1 MAKRWAAPPSPPP
14 EGSPISLSP
23 EAAPGSL
30 SLDGDRLSS
39 VDTAPAVR
47 TRPRRS
53 PANLALAPLRRLR
66 DDWRDPLLRNGYALI
81 INVGATSVLGL
92 LYWILAARLYS
103 PAEVGVGNA
112 AISLMQ
118 LLAGIGGQLTFAA
131 ALARFI
137 PRAGEQS
144 RRLAFFSYLL
154 AGTAGALVSLVYIA
168 LIHIHTAF
176 FNRIPA
182 VLGHG
187 WLLAAALGASVTVWC
202 VFALQDA
209 VLTGIRQAV
218 WIPVE
223 NGLYG
228 VVKIGMLV
236 GLAHVTQHY
245 GIFTSFTLPAFI
257 ALFPTN
263 YFIFRR
269 LLPRHMGRRT
279 GPGGVEPVGPEAG
292 FPTGGSGALSVRSI
306 RRFMGGD
313 YLGTVL
319 FMATG
324 TLLPVLIL
332 ARLGKAEA
340 GYFASAYLIIYAL
353 DLVTVNLGVALMVE
367 GAMDRSLLRH
377 HASTVVRR
385 VLAIIGPAVAVLLLF
400 APRVL
405 GVFGHPYAVHGSGL
419 LRLLAVAV
427 LAKAVTSLYIALSR
441 VERRVGQI
449 AFWQAVLLVSITG
462 LSWWLMGRFGID
474 GVGLGYLAS
483 QVFVAL
489 CLLPS
494 IFKILR
500 RKEPVAAGAA

>member
-1 MAKRWAAPPSPPP
+1 MANRWAARTP
-14 EGSPISLSP
+14 
-23 EAAPGSL
+23 
-30 SLDGDRLSS
+30 S
-39 VDTAPAVR
+39 VDAPPTEAPLKAPDKIWMR
-47 TRPRRS
+47 MPPRRDPVS
-53 PANLALAPLRRLR
+53 LALAPLRRLR
-66 DDWRDPLLRNGYALI
+66 EDWRDPLLRNGYALI

-92 LYWILAARLYS
+92 LYWVLAARLYS

-137 PRAGEQS
+137 PRAGGGS

-154 AGTAGALVSLVYIA
+154 AGSAGVAVSLVYIA
-168 LIHIHTAF
+168 VIHIHVGF

-182 VLGHG
+182 VLGHS

-202 VFALQDA
+202 LFALQDA

-236 GLAHVTQHY
+236 ALANVTQHY

-269 LLPRHMGRRT
+269 LLPRHMRT
-279 GPGGVEPVGPEAG
+279 SAAEPVGV
-292 FPTGGSGALSVRSI
+292 SVRSI

-377 HASTVVRR
+377 HAATVIRR
-385 VLAIIGPAVAVLLLF
+385 ILAIIGPAVAVLVLF

-405 GVFGHPYAVHGSGL
+405 GVFGHAYAVHGSGL

-474 GVGLGYLAS
+474 GVGLGYLVS
-483 QVFVAL
+483 QVVVAL

-494 IFKILR
+494 IFKILG
-500 RKEPVAAGAA
+500 RKEPVAAAAE

>member
-1 MAKRWAAPPSPPP
+1 MANHSTARTT
-14 EGSPISLSP
+14 
-23 EAAPGSL
+23 
-30 SLDGDRLSS
+30 S
-39 VDTAPAVR
+39 VDLPAPVR
-47 TRPRRS
+47 TPPQRDPVT
-53 PANLALAPLRRLR
+53 LALAPLRRLR
-66 DDWRDPLLRNGYALI
+66 EDWRDPLLRNGYALI

-137 PRAGEQS
+137 PRAGAGS

-154 AGTAGALVSLVYIA
+154 AGSAGILVSLAYIA
-168 LIHIHTAF
+168 VIHIHAGI
-176 FNRIPA
+176 FNRVPA
-182 VLGHG
+182 VLGHS

-202 VFALQDA
+202 LFALQDA

-228 VVKIGMLV
+228 VVKIVMLV

-269 LLPRHMGRRT
+269 LLPRHMRAS
-279 GPGGVEPVGPEAG
+279 AG
-292 FPTGGSGALSVRSI
+292 ESAAVSVRAI

-377 HASTVVRR
+377 HAGTVVRR
-385 VLAIIGPAVAVLLLF
+385 ILAIIGPAVAVLLLF

-405 GVFGHPYAVHGSGL
+405 GVFGHAYAVHGSGL

-462 LSWWLMGRFGID
+462 SSWWLMGRLGID

-483 QVFVAL
+483 QVVVAF

-494 IFKILR
+494 IFKILGR
-500 RKEPVAAGAA
+500 REPVAAGAE

>member
-1 MAKRWAAPPSPPP
+1 MAKRWAAPPSLPS
-14 EGSPISLSP
+14 EGSPTSLSP
-23 EAAPGSL
+23 EEAPASL
-30 SLDGDRLSS
+30 SPDGARLSP
-39 VDTAPAVR
+39 VDTAASVR
-47 TRPRRS
+47 TTPRRS

-137 PRAGEQS
+137 PRAGEES
-144 RRLAFFSYLL
+144 KRLAFFSYLL
-154 AGTAGALVSLVYIA
+154 AGTAGALVSLAYIA

-182 VLGHG
+182 VLGHS

-228 VVKIGMLV
+228 VVKIAMLV

-269 LLPRHMGRRT
+269 LLPRHMGRET
-279 GPGGVEPVGPEAG
+279 GPGGVEPEAG
-292 FPTGGSGALSVRSI
+292 FPTGGGGSLSVRSI

-385 VLAIIGPAVAVLLLF
+385 VLAIIGPAVAILLLF

-405 GVFGHPYAVHGSGL
+405 GVFGHAYAVHGSGL

-483 QVFVAL
+483 QVLVAL

-500 RKEPVAAGAA
+500 RREPVAAGAA

>member
-1 MAKRWAAPPSPPP
+1 MANRGTPS
-14 EGSPISLSP
+14 L
-23 EAAPGSL
+23 
-30 SLDGDRLSS
+30 S
-39 VDTAPAVR
+39 VDTAPPVR
-47 TRPRRS
+47 TPS
-53 PANLALAPLRRLR
+53 LHDPVGLALAPLRRLR
-66 DDWRDPLLRNGYALI
+66 QDWRDPLLRNGYALI

-92 LYWILAARLYS
+92 LYWILAAHLYS

-137 PRAGEQS
+137 PRAGSGS

-154 AGTAGALVSLVYIA
+154 AGSAGVLVSLVYIA
-168 LIHIHTAF
+168 LIHIHTGF

-182 VLGHG
+182 VLGHSG
-187 WLLAAALGASVTVWC
+187 LLAAALGASVTVWC

-269 LLPRHMGRRT
+269 LLPRHMQAVAAEPET
-279 GPGGVEPVGPEAG
+279 GIAWEQR
-292 FPTGGSGALSVRSI
+292 GALSVRSI

-353 DLVTVNLGVALMVE
+353 DLITVNLGVALMVE
-367 GAMDRSLLRH
+367 GAMDRSLLPH
-377 HASTVVRR
+377 HAATVVRR
-385 VLAIIGPAVAVLLLF
+385 ILAIIGPAVAVLLVF

-405 GVFGHPYAVHGSGL
+405 GVFGPAYAVHGSGL

-427 LAKAVTSLYIALSR
+427 LAKAVTSFYIALSR

-449 AFWQAVLLVSITG
+449 AFWQAILLVSITG
-462 LSWWLMGRFGID
+462 SSWWLMGRLGID

-483 QVFVAL
+483 QVVVAL

-494 IFKILR
+494 IFRILG
-500 RKEPVAAGAA
+500 RKEPVAAVAE

>member
-1 MAKRWAAPPSPPP
+1 MVNRWAAPP
-14 EGSPISLSP
+14 
-23 EAAPGSL
+23 A
-30 SLDGDRLSS
+30 S
-39 VDTAPAVR
+39 VETPAAVR
-47 TRPRRS
+47 TPVRRA
-53 PANLALAPLRRLR
+53 PASLALAPLRRLR

-137 PRAGEQS
+137 PRAGDQS
-144 RRLAFFSYLL
+144 KRLALFSYVL
-154 AGTAGALVSLVYIA
+154 AGTAGALVSLLYIA

-187 WLLAAALGASVTVWC
+187 WLLAAALGGSVTVWC

-269 LLPRHMGRRT
+269 LLPRHMARQT
-279 GPGGVEPVGPEAG
+279 APGGAGPVEGVEAEAG
-292 FPTGGSGALSVRSI
+292 FPAGAGGALGVRSI

-377 HASTVVRR
+377 HAGTVVRR
-385 VLAIIGPAVAVLLLF
+385 VLAIIGPAVAILLLF

-494 IFKILR
+494 IFKILG

>member
-1 MAKRWAAPPSPPP
+1 
-14 EGSPISLSP
+14 
-23 EAAPGSL
+23 
-30 SLDGDRLSS
+30 
-39 VDTAPAVR
+39 
-47 TRPRRS
+47 
-53 PANLALAPLRRLR
+53 
-66 DDWRDPLLRNGYALI
+66 
-81 INVGATSVLGL
+81 
-92 LYWILAARLYS
+92 
-103 PAEVGVGNA
+103 
-112 AISLMQ
+112 
-118 LLAGIGGQLTFAA
+118 
-131 ALARFI
+131 
-137 PRAGEQS
+137 
-144 RRLAFFSYLL
+144 
-154 AGTAGALVSLVYIA
+154 
-168 LIHIHTAF
+168 
-176 FNRIPA
+176 
-182 VLGHG
+182 
-187 WLLAAALGASVTVWC
+187 
-202 VFALQDA
+202 
-209 VLTGIRQAV
+209 
-218 WIPVE
+218 
-223 NGLYG
+223 
-228 VVKIGMLV
+228 
-236 GLAHVTQHY
+236 
-245 GIFTSFTLPAFI
+245 
-257 ALFPTN
+257 
-263 YFIFRR
+263 
-269 LLPRHMGRRT
+269 
-279 GPGGVEPVGPEAG
+279 
-292 FPTGGSGALSVRSI
+292 
-306 RRFMGGD
+306 MGGD

>member
-1 MAKRWAAPPSPPP
+1 MANRWAAPS
-14 EGSPISLSP
+14 
-23 EAAPGSL
+23 AA
-30 SLDGDRLSS
+30 
-39 VDTAPAVR
+39 VDTPVSVRTPPRRAPA
-47 TRPRRS
+47 S
-53 PANLALAPLRRLR
+53 LALAPLRRLR
-66 DDWRDPLLRNGYALI
+66 EDWRDPLLRNGYALI
-81 INVGATSVLGL
+81 VNVGATSVLGL

-137 PRAGEQS
+137 PRAGGAS
-144 RRLAFFSYLL
+144 KRLAFFSYLL
-154 AGTAGALVSLVYIA
+154 AGSAGVAVSLVYIA
-168 LIHIHTAF
+168 AIHIHWGF

-182 VLGHG
+182 VLGHS

-202 VFALQDA
+202 LFALQDA

-236 GLAHVTQHY
+236 GLAHVTQRY

-269 LLPRHMGRRT
+269 LLPRHMDAVAAEPESGLPWGER
-279 GPGGVEPVGPEAG
+279 GG
-292 FPTGGSGALSVRSI
+292 FSLRSI

-377 HASTVVRR
+377 HAATVVRR
-385 VLAIIGPAVAVLLLF
+385 VLAIIGPAVAILLLF

-405 GVFGHPYAVHGSGL
+405 GVFGHAYAVHGSSL
-419 LRLLAVAV
+419 LRLLAIAV

-449 AFWQAVLLVSITG
+449 AFWQAVLLLSITG
-462 LSWWLMGRFGID
+462 LSWWLMGRFGIE

-483 QVFVAL
+483 QVVVAL

-494 IFKILR
+494 IFKILG
-500 RKEPVAAGAA
+500 RKEPVAAGAE

>member
-1 MAKRWAAPPSPPP
+1 
-14 EGSPISLSP
+14 
-23 EAAPGSL
+23 
-30 SLDGDRLSS
+30 
-39 VDTAPAVR
+39 
-47 TRPRRS
+47 
-53 PANLALAPLRRLR
+53 
-66 DDWRDPLLRNGYALI
+66 
-81 INVGATSVLGL
+81 
-92 LYWILAARLYS
+92 
-103 PAEVGVGNA
+103 
-112 AISLMQ
+112 
-118 LLAGIGGQLTFAA
+118 
-131 ALARFI
+131 
-137 PRAGEQS
+137 
-144 RRLAFFSYLL
+144 
-154 AGTAGALVSLVYIA
+154 
-168 LIHIHTAF
+168 
-176 FNRIPA
+176 
-182 VLGHG
+182 
-187 WLLAAALGASVTVWC
+187 VWC
-202 VFALQDA
+202 LFALQDA

-228 VVKIGMLV
+228 LVKIGMLV

-269 LLPRHMGRRT
+269 LLPRHMAAAPT
-279 GPGGVEPVGPEAG
+279 GPESEVPWGERGG
-292 FPTGGSGALSVRSI
+292 LSLRSI

-332 ARLGKAEA
+332 ARLGRAEA

-377 HASTVVRR
+377 HAATVVRR
-385 VLAIIGPAVAVLLLF
+385 ILAIIGPAVAVLLLF

-405 GVFGHPYAVHGSGL
+405 GVFGRPYAVHGSGL

-462 LSWWLMGRFGID
+462 SSWWLMGRFGIE

-483 QVFVAL
+483 QVVVAL
-489 CLLPS
+489 CLVPS
-494 IFKILR
+494 IFKILG
-500 RKEPVAAGAA
+500 RKEPVAARAE

>member
-1 MAKRWAAPPSPPP
+1 
-14 EGSPISLSP
+14 
-23 EAAPGSL
+23 
-30 SLDGDRLSS
+30 
-39 VDTAPAVR
+39 
-47 TRPRRS
+47 
-53 PANLALAPLRRLR
+53 
-66 DDWRDPLLRNGYALI
+66 
-81 INVGATSVLGL
+81 
-92 LYWILAARLYS
+92 
-103 PAEVGVGNA
+103 
-112 AISLMQ
+112 
-118 LLAGIGGQLTFAA
+118 
-131 ALARFI
+131 
-137 PRAGEQS
+137 
-144 RRLAFFSYLL
+144 
-154 AGTAGALVSLVYIA
+154 
-168 LIHIHTAF
+168 
-176 FNRIPA
+176 
-182 VLGHG
+182 
-187 WLLAAALGASVTVWC
+187 
-202 VFALQDA
+202 
-209 VLTGIRQAV
+209 
-218 WIPVE
+218 
-223 NGLYG
+223 
-228 VVKIGMLV
+228 MLV
-236 GLAHVTQHY
+236 GLAHVTQRY

-269 LLPRHMGRRT
+269 LLPRHMRASAT
-279 GPGGVEPVGPEAG
+279 EPVGV
-292 FPTGGSGALSVRSI
+292 SVRSI

-377 HASTVVRR
+377 HAATVIRR
-385 VLAIIGPAVAVLLLF
+385 ILAIIGPAVAVLVLF

-405 GVFGHPYAVHGSGL
+405 GVFGHAYAVHGSGL

-449 AFWQAVLLVSITG
+449 AFWQAVLLLSITG

-483 QVFVAL
+483 QVVVAL

-494 IFKILR
+494 IFKILG
-500 RKEPVAAGAA
+500 RKEPVAAGAE

>member
-1 MAKRWAAPPSPPP
+1 MANRWAAPTSPSP

-23 EAAPGSL
+23 EATPGSL
-30 SLDGDRLSS
+30 FSEGATLSP
-39 VDTAPAVR
+39 VDASAPVR
-47 TRPRRS
+47 TPPGRS

-66 DDWRDPLLRNGYALI
+66 EDWRDPLLRNGYALI

-137 PRAGEQS
+137 PRAGGES
-144 RRLAFFSYLL
+144 KRLAFFSYLL

-168 LIHIHTAF
+168 FIHIHTAF

-182 VLGHG
+182 VLGHS

-228 VVKIGMLV
+228 VVKIAMLV
-236 GLAHVTQHY
+236 GLAHVTPHY

-269 LLPRHMGRRT
+269 LLPRHMG
-279 GPGGVEPVGPEAG
+279 PGGVEPEAG
-292 FPTGGSGALSVRSI
+292 FPTGARGSLSVRSI

-377 HASTVVRR
+377 HAGTVVRR
-385 VLAIIGPAVAVLLLF
+385 ILAIIGPAVAILLLF

-449 AFWQAVLLVSITG
+449 AFWQGVLLVSITG

-483 QVFVAL
+483 QVIVAL

>member
-1 MAKRWAAPPSPPP
+1 M
-14 EGSPISLSP
+14 
-23 EAAPGSL
+23 
-30 SLDGDRLSS
+30 
-39 VDTAPAVR
+39 
-47 TRPRRS
+47 
-53 PANLALAPLRRLR
+53 NLARAPLRRLR

-137 PRAGEQS
+137 PRAGGES
-144 RRLAFFSYLL
+144 KRLAFFSYLL
-154 AGTAGALVSLVYIA
+154 AGTAGALVSLVYIT

-202 VFALQDA
+202 IFALQDA

-236 GLAHVTQHY
+236 GLAHVSQRY

-269 LLPRHMGRRT
+269 LLPRHMSAT
-279 GPGGVEPVGPEAG
+279 GVGPEAG
-292 FPTGGSGALSVRSI
+292 LPTLTGGGRGSLSVRSI

-332 ARLGKAEA
+332 ARLGKAQA

-377 HASTVVRR
+377 HAGTVVRR
-385 VLAIIGPAVAVLLLF
+385 ILAIIGPAVAVLVLF

-449 AFWQAVLLVSITG
+449 AFWQGVLLLSITG

-483 QVFVAL
+483 QVVVAL